1 MFIYE
6 RGIIKGIEKRS
17 KAIREADLCSS
28 FLPKKKSTQRE
39 ISKNTGFKCDYT
51 VLLQEGISRLSSAT

>member
-28 FLPKKKSTQRE
+28 ILSKEKSTRRE
-39 ISKNTGFKCDYT
+39 ISKNTRFKQDYT
-51 VLLQEGISRLSSAT
+51 VLLQEGRSRLSSAT

>member
-6 RGIIKGIEKRS
+6 RGIIKGIEKKS

-28 FLPKKKSTQRE
+28 ILSKEKSTQRE
-39 ISKNTGFKCDYT
+39 IRKNRMQAGLHST
-51 VLLQEGISRLSSAT
+51 SSGRKK